1 MSIKAHVGK
10 QKYLHL
16 AAVERRVKKFR
27 QESFARLRAGS
38 PALPGGSHAAER
50 GGVWCRRW
58 QGAVMVA
65 DFGSYSMEIVQFLLV
80 RAVNPVKN

>member
-16 AAVERRVKKFR
+16 GAAERRVKKLR

-38 PALPGGSHAAER
+38 PALPGGSHAAEH
-50 GGVWCRRW
+50 GW
-58 QGAVMVA
+58 
-65 DFGSYSMEIVQFLLV
+65 V
-80 RAVNPVKN
+80 R

>member
-16 AAVERRVKKFR
+16 GAAERRVKKLR

-50 GGVWCRRW
+50 GRVWCRRW
-58 QGAVMVA
+58 QAAVSGV
-65 DFGSYSMEIVQFLLV
+65 DCKF
-80 RAVNPVKN
+80 